1 MTTGTKN
8 FNMPGNNSACG
19 HSSIGGST
27 NQGGS
32 FTVAPLIAPV
42 EIMQARRRMTP
53 SHSASSMQQAMVGGG
68 GSDLDLPYTPDE
80 LIQLDLSII

>member
-1 MTTGTKN
+1 
-8 FNMPGNNSACG
+8 MPGNNSACG

-68 GSDLDLPYTPDE
+68 ATDLDLPYTPDE

>member
-1 MTTGTKN
+1 M
-8 FNMPGNNSACG
+8 
-19 HSSIGGST
+19 
-27 NQGGS
+27 
-32 FTVAPLIAPV
+32 APLIAPV

-68 GSDLDLPYTPDE
+68 ATDLDLPYTPDE

>member
-1 MTTGTKN
+1 MTTGSKN

-68 GSDLDLPYTPDE
+68 TTDLDLPYTPDE